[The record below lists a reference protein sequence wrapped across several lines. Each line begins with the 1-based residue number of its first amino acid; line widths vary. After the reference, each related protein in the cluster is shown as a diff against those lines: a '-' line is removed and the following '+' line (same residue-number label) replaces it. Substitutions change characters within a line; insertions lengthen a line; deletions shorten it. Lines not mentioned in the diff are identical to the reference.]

1 MGRKILICVDPQY
14 DFIEGGSLGVDG
26 AREAMNRLVEFI
38 KAHYKEYDLIIFTA
52 DWHLPSHC
60 SFKDNGGIWPCHCVE
75 YSQGAAI
82 YQPLLDALD
91 DVKRDYDV
99 LTKGCDED
107 HEEYSIFKNVISC
120 SFLKALNKTN
130 EISIVD
136 VAGIAGDYCVLQTI
150 DDGLREFPNATFNVL
165 LPCVASIDGGKAL
178 DDFINEN
185 ERVICQHE

>member
-1 MGRKILICVDPQY
+1 MGRKILIIVDPQY

-26 AREAMNRLVEFI
+26 AREAMNRLAEFI
-38 KAHYKEYDLIIFTA
+38 EAHYKEYDLIIFTA

-60 SFKDNGGIWPCHCVE
+60 SFKDNGGIWPRHCVE

-120 SFLKALNKTN
+120 SFLKAINKTN

-136 VAGIAGDYCVLQTI
+136 VCGLALDYCVKDSI
-150 DDGLREFPNATFNVL
+150 MDGKKV
-165 LPCVASIDGGKAL
+165 
-178 DDFINEN
+178 FINAQFNLLKDCTAAIGNPEDTYKILEEN
-185 ERVICQHE
+185 NVGII